1 MKKILACLLVVVL
14 LCSLS
19 IMLFSCDADEL
30 KKLEYVDEN
39 GNIAKTSVKKTDD
52 PDKVTAAVCAL
63 ANKQIDTRSL
73 YSLLVSA
80 SVNGSLSGTQ
90 NDKAWDANL
99 GASATVGIAL
109 PEYYEGMKVAEF
121 ANGLKLYA
129 DISAQG
135 KLPKNIGALNDDDDE
150 TPYPDLTDTV
160 DLNESLKLYLDTS
173 KIYTKAAI
181 SEGAIAAM
189 PDFESLIAMVNNKTG
204 KIDLSTYMSMIIGLI
219 GVKEDAIPTIYS
231 SIQDANN
238 SYLKVINSYNSK
250 ETDTEDP
257 SSVEANIEFDYANVK
272 KFVEAFNI
280 KITKTKGSVATF
292 SATINAESMK
302 KLNAAFPPKEG
313 EDPEFDEDFKGTID
327 VVLSIDA
334 KTMLDVSLTV
344 TASGFGEMLA
354 NAEEGVVVNTSS
366 ATINATISTQGIP
379 TISDEEKEAAQ
390 AINAMDFL
398 SELMKIIMSK

>member
-19 IMLFSCDADEL
+19 IMLFSCDSDEL
-30 KKLEYVDEN
+30 KKLEYTNEN
-39 GNIAKTSVKKTDD
+39 GEVVKTNVKKTDD
-52 PDKVTAAVCAL
+52 PEKVTAAVCAL
-63 ANKQIDTRSL
+63 ANKPIDTTSL

-80 SVNGSLSGTQ
+80 SVNGSLAGTQ

-99 GASATVGIAL
+99 RASATVGVAL
-109 PEYYEGMKVAEF
+109 PAYYEGMKVAEF

-129 DISAQG
+129 DVSAQG
-135 KLPKNIGALNDDDDE
+135 KVPTNIIALNDDDDE
-150 TPYPDLTDTV
+150 TPFPDLTDTV
-160 DLNESLKLYLDTS
+160 DLNASLKLYLDTA

-181 SEGAIAAM
+181 SDSAVVALPEFAT
-189 PDFESLIAMVNNKTG
+189 LIEMVNNKTG
-204 KIDLSTYMSMIIGLI
+204 KIDLSTYMSLIIGLI

-231 SIQDANN
+231 TIQNASN
-238 SYLKVINSYNSK
+238 SYLKVIDSLSTK

-257 SSVEANIEFDYANVK
+257 SSVEANIEFNYANVK

-280 KITKTKGSVATF
+280 RITKTKGSVATF
-292 SATINAESMK
+292 AATINAESMK
-302 KLNAAFPPKEG
+302 KLNEAFPPKEG

-334 KTMLDVSLTV
+334 KTMLDVSLSV

-354 NAEEGVVVNTSS
+354 NAEEGVVVNSSS

-379 TISDEEKEAAQ
+379 TISDEEKADAQ
-390 AINAMDFL
+390 TINTAEFMM
-398 SELMKIIMSK
+398 ELMKIIMC

>member
-19 IMLFSCDADEL
+19 IMLFSCDSDEL
-30 KKLEYVDEN
+30 KKLEYTNEN
-39 GNIAKTSVKKTDD
+39 GEVVKTNVKKTDD
-52 PDKVTAAVCAL
+52 PEKVTAAVCAL
-63 ANKQIDTRSL
+63 ANKQIDTTSL

-80 SVNGSLSGTQ
+80 SVNASLAGTQ

-99 GASATVGIAL
+99 GASATVGVAL
-109 PEYYEGMKVAEF
+109 PEYYEGMKSKDF

-129 DISAQG
+129 DVSAQG
-135 KLPKNIGALNDDDDE
+135 KLPKNLKAITDDDDE
-150 TPYPDLTDTV
+150 TPFPDLSDTV

-173 KIYTKAAI
+173 TIYTKAAI
-181 SEGAIAAM
+181 SEGAIASF
-189 PDFESLIAMVNNKTG
+189 PDYATLIGIVNNKTG
-204 KIDLSTYMSMIIGLI
+204 KIDLSSYMALVVGMLGL
-219 GVKEDAIPTIYS
+219 KDDAIPTIYS
-231 SIQDANN
+231 TIQNASN
-238 SYLKVINSYNSK
+238 SYIKAINSLNSK
-250 ETDTEDP
+250 DTDTEDP
-257 SSVEANIEFDYANVK
+257 SSIEANIEFNYANVK

-280 KITKTKGSVATF
+280 KVTKTKGSVATF

-302 KLNAAFPPKEG
+302 KLNAAFPPQEG
-313 EDPEFDEDFKGTID
+313 EDPEFNEDLKGSID

-366 ATINATISTQGIP
+366 ATINASISTQGIP
-379 TISDEEKEAAQ
+379 TISDEEKANAQ
-390 AINAMDFL
+390 TINTADFL
-398 SELMKIIMSK
+398 AELMKIIMG